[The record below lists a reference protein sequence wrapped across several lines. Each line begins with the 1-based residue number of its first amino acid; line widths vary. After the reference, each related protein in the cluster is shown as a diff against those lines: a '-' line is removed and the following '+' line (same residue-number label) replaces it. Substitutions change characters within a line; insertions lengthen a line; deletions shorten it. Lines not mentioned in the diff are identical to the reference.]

1 MSLHFIEEYPYPAFL
16 CDTEGTMILNNQ
28 AYRDFFHVE
37 ECLFSDSLSHYT
49 ELHALFESLKKNSAP
64 GLTKTYHN
72 NIVLQW
78 AATTCV
84 FLLQHH
90 VIACL
95 SQPLEQ
101 EQ

>member
-37 ECLFSDSLSHYT
+37 ECLFSVSLSHYT
-49 ELHALFESLKKNSAP
+49 ELHALFEILKNSAP
-64 GLTKTYHN
+64 GLIKTYHN
-72 NIVLQW
+72 TIVLQW
-78 AATTCV
+78 VATTCL
-84 FLLQHH
+84 FLLQHP